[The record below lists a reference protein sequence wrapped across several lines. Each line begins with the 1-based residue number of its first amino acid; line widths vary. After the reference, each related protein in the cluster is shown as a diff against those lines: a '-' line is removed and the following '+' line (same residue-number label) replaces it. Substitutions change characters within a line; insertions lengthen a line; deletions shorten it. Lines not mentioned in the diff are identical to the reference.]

1 MSNLAGLDRDDL
13 DDLEEWLKER
23 RRLKGERQASADLHA
38 KIDQLADRPL
48 SDADVARIAAA
59 VREGADG
66 GDGAGGRP
74 GAGDGGGSGDGGAGD
89 GDPDPDPKPAR
100 TRTRPGRRSGNVYD
114 WDVDEDGKV
123 VRLDTAKVYSGDDE
137 PERVEI
143 PAADDPD
150 DAGGGE

>member
-23 RRLKGERQASADLHA
+23 RRLKGERQANADLHA

-59 VREGADG
+59 VRDGAGDG
-66 GDGAGGRP
+66 EGAGGRP
-74 GAGDGGGSGDGGAGD
+74 GAGDGDGSGDGAGD
-89 GDPDPDPKPAR
+89 GDGPDPKPKPKK
-100 TRTRPGRRSGNVYD
+100 TRPGRKSGNVYD
-114 WDVDEDGKV
+114 WDVDGDGKV

-137 PERVEI
+137 PDRVEI
-143 PAADDPD
+143 PTADDGD
-150 DAGGGE
+150 GGGDD